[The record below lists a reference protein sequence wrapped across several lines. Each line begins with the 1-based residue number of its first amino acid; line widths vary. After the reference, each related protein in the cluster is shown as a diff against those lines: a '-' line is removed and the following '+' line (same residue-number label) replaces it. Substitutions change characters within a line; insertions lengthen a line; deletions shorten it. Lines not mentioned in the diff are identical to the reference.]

1 MKLVALCSSAMLPV
15 SEAVVGF
22 KVTAAFRRASYFIGY
37 RYTVCSSK

>member
-22 KVTAAFRRASYFIGY
+22 KVTAAFRRALCFIGTLY
-37 RYTVCSSK
+37 RL